1 MRKSRWFLAAALL
14 ASLLA
19 GVLANSSGATTRAEA
34 SHVTLTLWEN
44 YGTEQNAV
52 ATRALVKAYERTH
65 PDVTIDVVSEPA
77 DNYFSLLQAAAI
89 SHKGPDLLVMWTG
102 LYTLQ
107 YDDFLVN
114 LKGKIPSSDLA
125 RVEDLQWTA
134 NDFDVSNGPLVVPL
148 EVQFY
153 IGFYNKADFAKAG
166 VTSVPTDWSQLYSAC
181 TKLKKA
187 GYTPI
192 VYGNGGQALGAEFY
206 PWYDMSYMMIGS
218 YSVSQWKGLYDGQI
232 PWTSPAIAAQLSNW
246 QKLHSMGCTNPDVLT
261 KTNNIQDFESGKAAM
276 LVDGTWDTAQ
286 YTSSMGSKVA
296 AFPLPFSKAPIKGVV
311 EFAGDGF
318 SMTNYSAYPQQDEQF
333 LDFLTTRQA
342 GTIVNQSGL
351 IPAID
356 GMTTSNPVNQ
366 EMLDFVTKDHYTAYP
381 MLDNV
386 VQTNVVNTGAKVL
399 PAVLAG
405 QSTPKAA
412 LQQLQQTWQQLP
424 AGQRGTSYDG

>member
-1 MRKSRWFLAAALL
+1 MRRHRWAVAAALFGIL
-14 ASLLA
+14 IAGLIGGAS
-19 GVLANSSGATTRAEA
+19 SATPRAKA

-52 ATRALVKAYERTH
+52 ATRALVKAFDASH
-65 PDVTIDVVSEPA
+65 PNITVNVVSEPA
-77 DNYFSLLQAAAI
+77 DNYFSLLQAGAI
-89 SHKGPDLLVMWTG
+89 SHKGPDLAVMWTG

-107 YDDFLVN
+107 YQDFLVN
-114 LKGKIPSSDLA
+114 LKGKVPASDLS
-125 RVEDLQWTA
+125 RVQDLQWTA
-134 NDFDVSNGPLVVPL
+134 NDFQTSNGPLVVPL

-166 VTSVPTDWSQLYSAC
+166 VTSVPTDWNQLYAAC

-187 GYTPI
+187 GFTPI

-206 PWYDMSYMMIGS
+206 PWYDLSYMMIGS

-232 PWTSPAIAAQLSNW
+232 PWTSPTIAAQLSKW

-276 LVDGTWDTAQ
+276 IVDGTWDTAQ

-296 AFPLPFSKAPIKGVV
+296 AFPLPFSNAPIKGVV

-318 SMTNYSAYPQQDEQF
+318 SMTSYSSYPQQDEQF

-342 GTIVNQSGL
+342 GAIANQSGL
-351 IPAID
+351 IPAIN

-366 EMLDFVTKDHYTAYP
+366 QMLDFVNKQHLVAYP

-386 VQTNVVNTGAKVL
+386 VQTNVVNTGSKVL
-399 PAVLAG
+399 TAVLAG
-405 QSTPKAA
+405 QSTPQSA
-412 LQQLQQTWQQLP
+412 LQQLQQTWKQLP
-424 AGQRGTSYDG
+424 ANQRGTTYNG